1 MILRELAVSVYCE
14 FGIFWHDTS
23 CGFSLMPG
31 VGKYMPTSNYQIL
44 FSSYPRMNIFFLH
57 IISWNRRKLRYAT
70 SEFVW
75 LVSLKKGSIRSQI
88 ISALGSNTRLD
99 KITINELGQ
108 VKMRNINKQI
118 RLKCRMNYIWYP
130 FDTQSCHHY
139 IIINEKEL
147 TMDYN
152 ETKTFEDSRIQ
163 NSVHPDWTI
172 QMERGQ
178 CPPSVTQ
185 SCFSLVLVLKRKI
198 VNHIFQAYMPS
209 LFLIISS
216 VTSLFIPKEHMPA
229 RMSLSVTTA
238 LAMITLLSS
247 NSWPKTAY
255 LKAIDIW
262 AILCYITVF
271 YTLISYCLAL
281 ALASEERRRKVEK
294 IAKIFVPIFL
304 LLFSTTFFVVCFH
317 NRLL

>member
-1 MILRELAVSVYCE
+1 MIFKHCVLAS
-14 FGIFWHDTS
+14 IFSSCPKIKLQFFEDQTYAFWQPDFDTS
-23 CGFSLMPG
+23 MDTL
-31 VGKYMPTSNYQIL
+31 
-44 FSSYPRMNIFFLH
+44 
-57 IISWNRRKLRYAT
+57 
-70 SEFVW
+70 
-75 LVSLKKGSIRSQI
+75 LKP
-88 ISALGSNTRLD
+88 RLD

-118 RLKCRMNYIWYP
+118 RLKCQMNYIWYP

-147 TMDYN
+147 TSIDYN
-152 ETKTFEDSRIQ
+152 VTKTFEDSRIQ

-172 QMERGQ
+172 QMKQGQ

-271 YTLISYCLAL
+271 YCLLEYCIVLSL
-281 ALASEERRRKVEK
+281 NGNVSLS
-294 IAKIFVPIFL
+294 
-304 LLFSTTFFVVCFH
+304 FSHCSKSSFFVQKFNFDFTRKIVDFFRVK
-317 NRLL
+317 NS